1 MRGRRNISLTVLPA
15 VAALLALAVLM
26 AAPRVGLGQN
36 ACAQTLWVAVDEAPL
51 RAAPLPEAELLL
63 RLPRGTE
70 LRVLRVQG
78 GWVLVQGAVPGGAR
92 PARHEGWLYLSHLAE
107 APPPPALGSL
117 FDPPPSS
124 MILADVADTA
134 RSSRSHPIGQP
145 HKTGQRDESA
155 PSPPSGQSH
164 GDGQL
169 GASDALLATLDLR
182 LTSAALDDFLRQG
195 GIGEYARMRPQS
207 QRGRAQLPP
216 LAPAAPRNT
225 AAEAESERQVG
236 LNLAS
241 RVLRRQAKPVFGM
254 ALARYVNLVGLAV
267 ARHAPGRL
275 AAMRVVVLDLP
286 EPVSFS
292 LPGGLV
298 MLSTGLLAA
307 LENEAQLALVL
318 AHEASHAALGHLW
331 AKALAAPFFR
341 QVAVVDAESAR
352 GPLFASMLDA
362 LESEAQVRGLDPA
375 REFDADAAAI
385 EMAYLAGYDARQ
397 FPRAIERIE
406 TAGWAQLRQE
416 PPKVW
421 AALHPPTPKRLERI
435 KALLEHLPQQ
445 DALALGTERFLSNR

>member
-1 MRGRRNISLTVLPA
+1 MRGRRNITLLGL
-15 VAALLALAVLM
+15 AALLALAVLT
-26 AAPRVGLGQN
+26 ATPGVGLGQS
-36 ACAQTLWVAVDEAPL
+36 ACAQTLWVTVDEAPL
-51 RAAPLPEAELLL
+51 RAAPFAEAELLL
-63 RLPRGTE
+63 RLPRGAE
-70 LRVLRVQG
+70 LCVLRVQG
-78 GWVLVQGAVPGGAR
+78 GWVLVQGVALPLGAR
-92 PARHEGWLYLSHLAE
+92 PTRHEGWLYLSHLVE

-117 FDPPPSS
+117 FDPPPRS
-124 MILADVADTA
+124 MILADMADTA
-134 RSSRSHPIGQP
+134 RSSRSHAVGQG
-145 HKTGQRDESA
+145 HKAGQTYASDT
-155 PSPPSGQSH
+155 SPTSGQSH
-164 GDGQL
+164 GDGQS
-169 GASDALLATLDLR
+169 GGSGELLAALDLR
-182 LTSAALDDFLRQG
+182 LTSTALDDFLRQG

-216 LAPAAPRNT
+216 LAPAVQRNT

-236 LNLAS
+236 LNLAA

-275 AAMRVVVLDLP
+275 AAMHVVVLDLP

-331 AKALAAPFFR
+331 AKALASPFFR
-341 QVAVVDAESAR
+341 QGGVVDTVSAR
-352 GPLFASMLDA
+352 GPLFTAMLDA
-362 LESEAQVRGLDPA
+362 LEEEAQVRGLDPA

-397 FPRAIERIE
+397 FPRVIARIE
-406 TAGWAQLRQE
+406 AAGCTLARQK

-421 AALHPPTPKRLERI
+421 AALHPPTPQRLERI